1 MALDK
6 IIKMKTI
13 FITGSTDGIG
23 KMTALKLAKEGHEI
37 LVHGR
42 NPEKL
47 DATIKE
53 AKQVSGNENVNG
65 FLADFSNLKS
75 VAHMAHQIVKQYPKI
90 DVLINNAGIFKTA
103 IEQNQEGL
111 DVRFVVNFLSPV
123 LLTDLLKPLLEKGES
138 PRIVNLSSAA
148 QATVSMAALM
158 GDENIGMQQAYAQS
172 KLALTMWSFDFAKK
186 NPKIVSIA
194 VNPGSLLNTK
204 MALKTYGQHWSPTEK
219 GVDILY
225 ELALSDKHAEHSGA
239 YFDNDKGA
247 YADAH
252 PDAYDPQ
259 LIDSV
264 LEGSRIFYHL

>member
-1 MALDK
+1 MALYK
-6 IIKMKTI
+6 IMKMKTI

-23 KMTALKLAKEGHEI
+23 KKTAIKLAKDGHQI
-37 LVHGR
+37 IVHGR
-42 NPEKL
+42 SPEKL
-47 DATIKE
+47 EATIKE
-53 AKQVSGNENVNG
+53 VKQVSGNENVNG

-75 VAHMAHQIVKQYPKI
+75 VAHMANQIVKQYPKI
-90 DVLINNAGIFKTA
+90 DVLINNAGIFKTS

-148 QATVSMAALM
+148 QATVSMLALR
-158 GDENIGMQQAYAQS
+158 GDEHVGMQQAYAQS
-172 KLALTMWSFDFAKK
+172 KLALTMWSFDFAKA
-186 NPKIVSIA
+186 NSEIVTIA

-204 MALKTYGQHWSPTEK
+204 MALETYGQHWSPAEK
-219 GVDILY
+219 GVDILS
-225 ELALSDKHAEHSGA
+225 ELALSDKHAAHSGA

-252 PDAYDPQ
+252 PDAYDPEKINQ
-259 LIDSV
+259 LLTKTNTLIK
-264 LEGSRIFYHL
+264 